1 MRPAVALS
9 SASIARCRRCA
20 AGIILLLMCCGCGR
34 QQAAPHILNL
44 PDCPAPPAPVLP
56 ELDAAE
62 PLDSPENV
70 ARLLTRD
77 DRMRAY
83 MDGLIAALRCHQA
96 RGKI

>member
-56 ELDAAE
+56 ELDAAA